1 MRIVDRVPQAI
12 KGVAVITFAKFE
24 DDRGYFTETFN
35 ITQMPDIYIAQM
47 NESYSRDNVVR
58 GLHFQWSP
66 YMGKLVRTLG
76 GHLLDIILDIRKIS
90 PTFGKAII
98 CEITPAEARTK
109 WVWVPPGMAH
119 GTAFPSNTMMEYVCT
134 GWYSKGHEACISPLA
149 KDIDWSLCDPILLEK
164 FTSILQ
170 HPIITDKDRDGY
182 TLAEWSKREESN
194 LPWTYDEN
202 TISVL

>member
-1 MRIVDRVPQAI
+1 MKIIERIPERI
-12 KGVAVITFAKFE
+12 SGVETITYSKFE
-24 DDRGYFTETFN
+24 DDRGYFSEIFN
-35 ITQMPDIYIAQM
+35 ITQLPFINIKQM

-58 GLHFQWSP
+58 GLHFQWNP

-76 GHLLDIILDIRKIS
+76 GHLLDIILDIRRAS

-109 WVWVPPGMAH
+109 WIWVPPGIAH
-119 GTAFPSNTMMEYVCT
+119 GTAFPSNTMMEYACT
-134 GWYSKGHEACISPLA
+134 GWYNKGYEACISPLA
-149 KDIDWSLCDPILLEK
+149 NDIDWSLCDPNLLEK
-164 FTSILQ
+164 FTSILR
-170 HPIITDKDRDGY
+170 HPIITDKDRNGY

-202 TISVL
+202 TISIF